1 MQILNILRGYKS
13 LEFLKGFLGIH
24 RIIES
29 IKHMLAIRMDLGDP
43 DFVNVTGDVAA
54 MLSRPFADKVRQRIV
69 DNTTFPPGYYFP
81 KYAYLITLLP
91 SIATVI
97 REINEL
103 CCGLRHWHQMEAAG

>member
-1 MQILNILRGYKS
+1 
-13 LEFLKGFLGIH
+13 LKGFLGIH

-54 MLSRPFADKVRQRIV
+54 MLSPPFADKVRQRIV

-81 KYAYLITLLP
+81 KYA
-91 SIATVI
+91 
-97 REINEL
+97 
-103 CCGLRHWHQMEAAG
+103 